1 MSIFEATVERRQYC
15 TVGEVDFLVTI
26 SYSLQLMGKIILRL
40 K

>member
-1 MSIFEATVERRQYC
+1 LERQVYIAC
-15 TVGEVDFLVTI
+15 TVGEVDFWVTI

>member
-1 MSIFEATVERRQYC
+1 VPAYPVQFFLC
-15 TVGEVDFLVTI
+15 TIGEVDFWVTI